1 MSALALLLASLA
13 TSAAAAASA
22 APAAPGGLYGLTSAL
37 QLVRVADDGAFTPVG
52 APHSGYAQA
61 QQLSCI
67 DADAARLYFIGY
79 DLSAQKPMVVGLDL
93 ATGAQLS
100 AVPLPFA
107 ENNDVGVG
115 QMLAFEPKSK
125 SLIAGGQDA
134 GLNHVVG
141 LIEPTTGAWKQLVN
155 LSHAFRNVFGAASV
169 FVPTTQRLLFDLDVD
184 ILSLDLAT
192 RKVAVTPQNFSW
204 NILGMNFDNR
214 TGNVFGLAGGPGE
227 GVRTVVRLDPRV
239 MNISHVGDVPDFA
252 NQSGG
257 ITTVC
262 EATRSIY
269 WIAQKTG
276 APPSAPWYLVRNS
289 IDNGATLSVSKSIC
303 AQDADCPW
311 SLHCL

>member
-1 MSALALLLASLA
+1 MRIVVSSALLLAA
-13 TSAAAAASA
+13 AGAAAAA
-22 APAAPGGLYGLTSAL
+22 AAPGGLYGLTSAL
-37 QLVRVADDGAFTPVG
+37 QLVRVADNGAFTPVG

-115 QMLAFEPKSK
+115 QMLAFEPGSK

-155 LSHAFRNVFGAASV
+155 LSHAYRNVFGAASV
-169 FVPTTQRLLFDLDVD
+169 YVPTTQRLLFDLDVD

-192 RKVAVTPQNFSW
+192 RKVVVTPQNFSW

-227 GVRTVVRLDPRV
+227 GVRTVVRLDPHD
-239 MNISHVGDVPDFA
+239 MSISHVGDVPDFA

-262 EATRSIY
+262 EATQSIY

-276 APPSAPWYLVRNS
+276 APPSSPWFLVRNS
-289 IDNGATLSVSKSIC
+289 IKDGSTLSVSKSIC